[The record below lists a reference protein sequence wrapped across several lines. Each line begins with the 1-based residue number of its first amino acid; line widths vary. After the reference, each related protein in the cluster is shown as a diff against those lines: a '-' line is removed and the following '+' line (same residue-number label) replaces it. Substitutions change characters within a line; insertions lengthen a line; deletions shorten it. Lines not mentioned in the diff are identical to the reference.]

1 LLGICY
7 SSVVCTINSFNIAYE
22 YLIHSKLQEEK
33 APISL
38 SYPDWCRSAWDQY
51 QSMVS
56 PHLDRHVGETSLI
69 SSNAHSF
76 KQYLI
81 EDLRL
86 LKDYDILAAQEV
98 ALVLFSL
105 SPDFFVG
112 DRNMISLLVSSVLP
126 EKVGTYVILTNIS
139 TIRK

>member
-1 LLGICY
+1 
-7 SSVVCTINSFNIAYE
+7 
-22 YLIHSKLQEEK
+22 
-33 APISL
+33 
-38 SYPDWCRSAWDQY
+38 
-51 QSMVS
+51 MVS